1 MNSPASYKK
10 LTGSKFDLD
19 CPNPSCNG
27 WLNFFAKDDGGSSTS
42 PAYVNCVFKNSKSD
56 SEKDS
61 CGIKIILSK
70 FTSNCRSCKK
80 EIGKGSLIVSEDGRL
95 WMHASCYANGHKPEE
110 EAVSCFR
117 WFTRDVV
124 EKGSWNFWMQNL
136 RRDCII
142 VLCITVLC
150 YVGVLL

>member
-117 WFTRDVV
+117 
-124 EKGSWNFWMQNL
+124 
-136 RRDCII
+136 
-142 VLCITVLC
+142 
-150 YVGVLL
+150 